1 MGLKSS
7 TLIRKREENTVD
19 QHHFETQAIR
29 LQGPRSQFREHS
41 APIYM
46 TSSFTFDDTEHGKRL
61 FDGTEE
67 GNVYSRYS
75 NPNVTEFENKMAHLE
90 RGEGAIATAS
100 GMSAIFSTLAT
111 LASQGDHII
120 SSRSIFGSTHQI
132 LTQILPRWGISSTYV
147 DFDKTET
154 WKNAVQP
161 GKSKLLFLETPSN
174 PALDLIDLAW
184 ASKFAKEHE
193 LILIVDN
200 VFCTPYIQNPISF
213 GADVVIHSA
222 TKYIDGQGRA
232 LGGVIVSNNELIE
245 RFTFMLRHSG
255 PSLSPMNAW
264 IFSKGLET
272 LAVRMDRHMASAA
285 KVGHFLEAEDK
296 VEWVK
301 YPYFKSHPQYE
312 LAIRQQCGGG
322 GIVTFGIKGG
332 FETGVKFMDA
342 LQMASLTPNLG
353 DTRTILTHPAS
364 TTHSKLQE
372 EERLAVGITGGTI
385 RISVGLEHFEDIIN
399 DLKLGIAAV

>member
-1 MGLKSS
+1 MDEPL
-7 TLIRKREENTVD
+7 
-19 QHHFETQAIR
+19 HFETQAIR
-29 LQGPRSQFREHS
+29 LQGERTQFREHS
-41 APIYM
+41 APIFM
-46 TSSFTFDDTEHGKRL
+46 TSSFTFEDTEHGKRL
-61 FDGTEE
+61 FDGSEE

-75 NPNVTEFENKMAHLE
+75 NPTVTEFENKMAHLE
-90 RGEGAIATAS
+90 RGEAALATAS
-100 GMSAIFSTLAT
+100 GMSAIFSSLAG
-111 LASQGDHII
+111 LVSQGDHII

-132 LTQILPRWGISSTYV
+132 LTQILPRWGVTSTYV
-147 DFDKTET
+147 DFDKTDE
-154 WKNAVQP
+154 WEKAVLP
-161 GKSKLLFLETPSN
+161 GKSKILFLETPSN

-184 ASKFAKEHE
+184 ASEFAKAHD

-232 LGGVIVSNNELIE
+232 LGGVIISNKELIE
-245 RFTFMLRHSG
+245 KYTFLLRHTG

-272 LAVRMDRHMASAA
+272 LAVRMDRHMASAE
-285 KVGHFLEAEDK
+285 KVGRFLEAESK
-296 VEWVK
+296 AEWVK
-301 YPYFKSHPQYE
+301 YPTFESHPQYE
-312 LAIRQQCGGG
+312 LAKRQQCGGG

-332 FETGVKFMDA
+332 FEAGVKFMDA

-385 RISVGLEHFEDIIN
+385 RISVGLEHHEDIIN
-399 DLKLGIAAV
+399 DLKRGFHAV